1 MPKNTNEKNNKGK
14 KTTAKTTQKKVQPKK
29 EAVKKQAPKKVET
42 KKQEPKTQVIKEVKP
57 KKEVVKKV
65 EKERKIKV
73 LLDEL
78 LKNTPFLIAA
88 CIIIVLL
95 AILIFVGCYKR
106 IPKTSDSKQIIA
118 TLKGKKI
125 TADELYEELKENNGT
140 DALINIIDTYI
151 ANKEVKIT
159 DEDKDY
165 VDQVVNYYKDYAEYY
180 GVDLATFL
188 ANYVGLSGITTEKEF
203 KNYVLK
209 DYKKTLAVTKF
220 IGDNADEKDLKEYY
234 KENYTDKLNV
244 KHILVEVDS
253 EAEDTEAAD
262 QAALN
267 KAKDLI
273 NQLND
278 TASDN
283 LDTKFNELAE
293 NNSDDTAT
301 YSNGGLIENITKKDV
316 EEALEGTLKDN
327 ASLVLKE
334 GEAALGDVVVMDF
347 VGRINGEAFD
357 GGSAQNHELELG
369 SHQFIPGFEEQL
381 VGHKAGEKVDVNVT
395 FPENYTEALKGKPA
409 VFECTIHEV
418 KEKKLPELNDEFVKE
433 LKVEGIETVEAFRN
447 RKEEDLK
454 RQKEQEARREYMSKL
469 IAEIVKNSQIDLA
482 DEIVENQTESRKED
496 MIKRI
501 EQSGLQLEQYLQIL
515 GQTEEQFVAQL
526 REQALKETQEY
537 IVLEEI
543 GKAENIEIDDAQLE
557 FEYAK
562 IADQYNM
569 KIEDVK
575 KALENNL
582 DEFRHNLKMQR
593 IDDLLYNENK

>member
-1 MPKNTNEKNNKGK
+1 MERKVTKLEHFHVQVDVVVDEQSWKNAQDKAFNKLAENVTIDGIRKGKAPKNLVKARIDQMKVLDEAINSLLPKIYEEILTEDKIRPYARPQVDVTKVSDTELEVKFVLVTAPEVKLGAYKGL
-14 KTTAKTTQKKVQPKK
+14 
-29 EAVKKQAPKKVET
+29 E
-42 KKQEPKTQVIKEVKP
+42 IGRKEVK
-57 KKEVVKKV
+57 V
-65 EKERKIKV
+65 
-73 LLDEL
+73 
-78 LKNTPFLIAA
+78 
-88 CIIIVLL
+88 
-95 AILIFVGCYKR
+95 
-106 IPKTSDSKQIIA
+106 
-118 TLKGKKI
+118 
-125 TADELYEELKENNGT
+125 
-140 DALINIIDTYI
+140 
-151 ANKEVKIT
+151 
-159 DEDKDY
+159 
-165 VDQVVNYYKDYAEYY
+165 
-180 GVDLATFL
+180 
-188 ANYVGLSGITTEKEF
+188 
-203 KNYVLK
+203 
-209 DYKKTLAVTKF
+209 
-220 IGDNADEKDLKEYY
+220 
-234 KENYTDKLNV
+234 
-244 KHILVEVDS
+244 
-253 EAEDTEAAD
+253 
-262 QAALN
+262 
-267 KAKDLI
+267 
-273 NQLND
+273 
-278 TASDN
+278 
-283 LDTKFNELAE
+283 
-293 NNSDDTAT
+293 
-301 YSNGGLIENITKKDV
+301 TKKDV

-327 ASLVLKE
+327 ASLVVKE
-334 GEAALGDVVVMDF
+334 GAAELGNVVVMDF

-433 LKVEGIETVEAFRN
+433 LKVEGIETVEAFRA

-454 RQKEQEARREYMSKL
+454 KQKEQEARREYMGKL

-482 DEIVENQTESRKED
+482 EEIVENQAEARRED
-496 MIKRI
+496 MVKRI

-515 GQTEEQFVAQL
+515 GQTQEQFDAQL

-543 GKAENIEIDDAQLE
+543 GKAEGIEIDDAQLE

-569 KIEDVK
+569 KIEEVK